1 MVMAAGTRD
10 DAEERVTLE
19 GIVLASPVLGPILRE
34 WSAISLPDCWLVAG
48 AVVQTVWNDA
58 FGFPPE
64 HGLKDV
70 DLVYF
75 DISDVS
81 EIAEVRHAERIRRLF
96 GGCPAAI
103 DVKNEARVHLWY
115 AEKFGREIA
124 PYRSAVDA
132 IATFPT
138 IATAVGIRPGSSGL
152 LCRCSLR
159 PRRSVRARRE
169 AEQGADQ
176 PRRLQREIGAMAAAL
191 AGAHGHRMVMRVA
204 APHAQM
210 RSDERSALKRGLG
223 MDEEAVISRVACEV
237 RERLAGESSGHDWWH
252 TYRVWKMAERLARG
266 TAARPSSSNWRR
278 FETCRLEVS

>member
-75 DISDVS
+75 DDSDVS

-152 LCRCSLR
+152 C
-159 PRRSVRARRE
+159 
-169 AEQGADQ
+169 
-176 PRRLQREIGAMAAAL
+176 
-191 AGAHGHRMVMRVA
+191 VA
-204 APHAQM
+204 APY
-210 RSDERSALKRGLG
+210 GLADLFG
-223 MDEEAVISRVACEV
+223 RVVRPNKVLISRAVYK
-237 RERLAGESSGHDWWH
+237 G
-252 TYRVWKMAERLARG
+252 KLARW
-266 TAARPSSSNWRR
+266 RPLWPGLTVI
-278 FETCRLEVS
+278 EW